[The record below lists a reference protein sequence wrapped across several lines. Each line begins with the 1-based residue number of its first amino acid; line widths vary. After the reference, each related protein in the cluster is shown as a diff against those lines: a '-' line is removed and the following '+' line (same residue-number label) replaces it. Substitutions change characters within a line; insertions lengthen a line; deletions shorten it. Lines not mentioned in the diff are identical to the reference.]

1 MSRNEVL
8 LNGDINFKEV
18 RCVGDNGE
26 VHGIISSKE
35 ALNIAQNLGLDLVLI
50 SASAKP
56 PVCKVMDY
64 NKFRYQNEKKIKEA
78 KKKQKQIEIK
88 EIKLSTQIAQNDIN
102 YKVKHAREFIEANK
116 HVKFKVVLKGRESQ
130 NSKAGLDVLF
140 RVQTMMQDLANPE
153 KEPKT
158 EGRFV
163 SWMFVPKAK
172 EAPKNEKKT
181 KENNPPFN
189 RINLMK
195 GENHAKNED

>member
-8 LNGDINFKEV
+8 LNEDINFKEV
-18 RCVGDNGE
+18 RCVGDSGE
-26 VHGIISSKE
+26 VYGIISSKE

-172 EAPKNEKKT
+172 EAPKNEKKP